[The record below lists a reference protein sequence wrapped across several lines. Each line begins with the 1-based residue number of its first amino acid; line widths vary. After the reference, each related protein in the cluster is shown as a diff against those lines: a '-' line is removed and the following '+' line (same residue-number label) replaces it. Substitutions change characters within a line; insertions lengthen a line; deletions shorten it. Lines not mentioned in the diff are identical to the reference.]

1 MTTPIEE
8 VRRLGKAYGLLA
20 AAFVLF
26 VLVIAMLGQFGLPDT
41 VTAVLVVMVTVV
53 TYAIMGVVARTLS
66 ISGFFLSDR
75 AVPAGFNGLATAA
88 AVLALPFAGLAGAY
102 FADRMLG
109 LAATAG
115 LLAGFVLLAVVVAP
129 YYRKSGGITLPD
141 YLAVR
146 FGNPLIRVVAVAILV
161 VVSLP
166 VLGAAMWVGSDVA
179 ASVLHLPRH
188 AATIAVLVLVLI
200 TALFGGMRATTFVG
214 GAQAVVAL
222 LALLVPAVL
231 LSIQE
236 YGFPV
241 PQITFGYADAATASV
256 TEAVGVLAGKALPVA
271 GLDGFNVLAFAV
283 CLAFG
288 VASFPH
294 LVARAG
300 AAPNIGEA
308 RRSAGWALVFVAIA
322 ATTAPALA
330 AFARL
335 AILRDVVGVDL
346 ADLPDWL
353 FDYGRAGLIEVCGAA
368 PISAAAIGTACGAGT
383 VVKGLIP
390 TDIALS
396 ADLVTLG
403 FADITGLPYVLTALI
418 AAGAIAAAL
427 ATAAATVTAIAASL
441 GNDLISR
448 LFARRGSAGRR
459 LVVVRVALIA
469 VTLAAAWIVE
479 HHADEAFAFAVAAP
493 SVAAAGF
500 FPVLVLGMFWG
511 RTTFWGALLGMSTGA
526 TVTAVYAAMVVWGDL
541 APVPIAGLT
550 EAGLSAAAAGI
561 VGVPLGFVV
570 TILVSLLTAAPGI
583 GRREVLDAIRR
594 PSPDPVLED
603 HAT

>member
-1 MTTPIEE
+1 MTTPVEE
-8 VRRLGKAYGLLA
+8 MRRLGKAYGLLA
-20 AAFVLF
+20 TAFVLF

-53 TYAIMGVVARTLS
+53 TYAVMGLVGRTLS
-66 ISGFFLSDR
+66 ISGFYLSDR

-88 AVLALPFAGLAGAY
+88 AALALPFAGLAGAY

-115 LLAGFVLLAVVVAP
+115 LVAGFALLAVVVAP

-146 FGNPLIRVVAVAILV
+146 FGNPLVRFAAVVILFI
-161 VVSLP
+161 VSLP
-166 VLGAAMWVGSDVA
+166 VLAAAMWIASDVA
-179 ASVLHLPRH
+179 ATVLHLPRH
-188 AATIAVLVLVLI
+188 AAAIAVLVLVLV
-200 TALFGGMRATTFVG
+200 TALPGGLRSNTFIG

-236 YGFPV
+236 YGFPI
-241 PQITFGYADAATASV
+241 PQITFGYADAEAASV
-256 TEAVGVLAGKALPVA
+256 TEAIGVLAGRALPVS
-271 GLDGFNVLAFAV
+271 GLDGFNVLGFAV
-283 CLAFG
+283 ALALG

-294 LVARAG
+294 LIARSG
-300 AAPNIGEA
+300 AAPSIGEA
-308 RRSAGWALVFVAIA
+308 RQSAGWALIFVGIA
-322 ATTAPALA
+322 AATAPALA
-330 AFARL
+330 AFVRL
-335 AILRDVVGVDL
+335 AILRDVVGVEL
-346 ADLPDWL
+346 ADLPDWV
-353 FDYGRAGLIEVCGAA
+353 FEYGRSGLLAVCGAA
-368 PISAAAIGTACGAGT
+368 PVSAAAIGTACGAGT
-383 VVKGLIP
+383 VVNGLVP

-427 ATAAATVTAIAASL
+427 ATAAATVTAIATSL
-441 GNDLISR
+441 GNDLFARI
-448 LFARRGSAGRR
+448 FARRGSAGRR
-459 LVVVRVALIA
+459 LIVTRVALIA
-469 VTLAAAWIVE
+469 VAFLATWIAE
-479 HHADEAFAFAVAAP
+479 RHADEAFALAVAAP

-500 FPVLVLGMFWG
+500 FPVLVLGVFWK
-511 RTTFWGALLGMSTGA
+511 RTNFWGALLGMTAGA
-526 TVTAVYAAMVVWGDL
+526 SVTAVYAAMVVSGDL
-541 APVPIAGLT
+541 APVPITGLT
-550 EAGLSAAAAGI
+550 EAGVSAAAAGI

-570 TILVSLLTAAPGI
+570 TILISLLTPAPGL
-583 GRREVLDAIRR
+583 GRRQVLDAIRR